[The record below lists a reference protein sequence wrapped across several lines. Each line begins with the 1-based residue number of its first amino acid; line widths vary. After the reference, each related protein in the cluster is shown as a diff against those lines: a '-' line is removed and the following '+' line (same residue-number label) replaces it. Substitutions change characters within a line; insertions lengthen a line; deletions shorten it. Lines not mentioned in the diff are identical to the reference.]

1 MANLIEF
8 TCPKCQKKL
17 VWALENSKVFC
28 KTCLRWVHA
37 KDIKNPNPA
46 KLSDD
51 SEQMTM
57 F

>member
-37 KDIKNPNPA
+37 KDIKNPNPT